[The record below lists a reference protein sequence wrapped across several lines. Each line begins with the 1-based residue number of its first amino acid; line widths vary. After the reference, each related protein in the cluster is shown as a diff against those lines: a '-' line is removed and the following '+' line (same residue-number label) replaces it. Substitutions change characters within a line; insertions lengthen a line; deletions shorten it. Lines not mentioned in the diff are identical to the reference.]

1 MKILKMIA
9 TGLLVLLLAAILL
22 LSWRFF
28 VEGKNSQSMSPGL
41 GVHEGRLKTCP
52 ASPNC
57 VSSYAEDETHAI
69 APLQGDQLTLVKLG
83 QHIASLDGTEL
94 VEQKDD
100 YLHIT
105 YKSRLFGFVDDLE
118 LYFDGS
124 VIQLR
129 SASRVGYSDLG
140 ANRKRIQA
148 LRAAVSD

>member
-9 TGLLVLLLAAILL
+9 IGLLILLLAAILL

-28 VEGKNSQSMSPGL
+28 VEGKNSQSTSPEL
-41 GVHEGRLKTCP
+41 GVHEGRLKACP

-57 VSSYAEDETHAI
+57 VSSHAEDEVHAI
-69 APLQGDQLTLVKLG
+69 APIAGDQQTLVRLG

-94 VEQKDD
+94 IKQRGD
-100 YLHIT
+100 YLYAT
-105 YKSRLFGFVDDLE
+105 YQSRLFGFVDDLE

>member
-41 GVHEGRLKTCP
+41 GVHEGRLKACP

-57 VSSYAEDETHAI
+57 VSSHAEDEVHAI
-69 APLQGDQLTLVKLG
+69 APIAGDQQTLARLAE
-83 QHIASLDGTEL
+83 HIASLDNTKL
-94 VEQKDD
+94 VEQGDD
-100 YLHIT
+100 YLHVT

-124 VIQLR
+124 AIQLR